1 VDGSPGS
8 QVARSQ
14 SFLSLPG
21 QCVYPFEFLVRVD
34 STVFHAPYGGVVL
47 DNVPSSLRSSF
58 RAMPLDALLCSLLQ
72 RRPFARLWRASRRR
86 PLRSFPSAI
95 WANSLL
101 GLPDSSR

>member
-1 VDGSPGS
+1 PKLLIAYPYHFLPLHCSPGS
-8 QVARSQ
+8 HASRSQ

-86 PLRSFPSAI
+86 PLRSFP
-95 WANSLL
+95 
-101 GLPDSSR
+101 